1 MMHPILKKLSVIVA
15 VGCLIFSNYIHAEK
29 IKIKGLDIK
38 YNELSKI
45 MIASGN
51 AQLIHPDFS
60 INADIIRYNQASG
73 DIIGQ
78 HNVELQQSNQLILSE
93 KFAYNTKTN
102 IIKINDLLLELTTQQ
117 QKPNHILNCNQLY
130 RPWQQKNGTQWHF
143 NNLQL

>member
-1 MMHPILKKLSVIVA
+1 
-15 VGCLIFSNYIHAEK
+15 
-29 IKIKGLDIK
+29 
-38 YNELSKI
+38 

-60 INADIIRYNQASG
+60 INADIIRYNQATG

-117 QKPNHILNCNQLY
+117 QNQTIYSTATSFTDHGNKKTGHNGILTTCNYDPPPLLY
-130 RPWQQKNGTQWHF
+130 QCKIIYHSSRKTYHCSKCYPS
-143 NNLQL
+143 